1 MHLLGTAGSRQ
12 WPWTG
17 LSWPHLPRRRS
28 GPQRWPSPTLSS
40 SSTAAATLCFEFRRR
55 NDNLPHLSY
64 RVLLFLAWVAAIL
77 PIVGRLLALAAAR
90 GRGPPCGRASSH
102 RVAEARAARH
112 LRPAPSHWPLRG
124 EGSRAAT
131 GQEIKV
137 REGGGASARGQP
149 LAAAAEGP
157 AELAPRSLASP
168 LRAACPYTAAAG
180 DVPWQRLPPPPRE
193 ASRRHNTASQPGGG
207 AGMAGLAWRSDQED
221 DDCRYN
227 RCEQA
232 PPHLPSRVTPKRRA

>member
-131 GQEIKV
+131 GQEIKIK
-137 REGGGASARGQP
+137 RTMIAD
-149 LAAAAEGP
+149 
-157 AELAPRSLASP
+157 
-168 LRAACPYTAAAG
+168 TT
-180 DVPWQRLPPPPRE
+180 D
-193 ASRRHNTASQPGGG
+193 ASRLLPTYHLESRLREEREQ
-207 AGMAGLAWRSDQED
+207 R
-221 DDCRYN
+221 N
-227 RCEQA
+227 RFM
-232 PPHLPSRVTPKRRA
+232 LV

>member
-1 MHLLGTAGSRQ
+1 MHLPGTAGSRQ
-12 WPWTG
+12 WPWAG
-17 LSWPHLPRRRS
+17 LAWPHLPRRRS

-40 SSTAAATLCFEFRRR
+40 SSTAAATLCFEFRRC

-64 RVLLFLAWVAAIL
+64 CVLLFLAWVAAIL

-112 LRPAPSHWPLRG
+112 LRPAPSHWPTRG

-137 REGGGASARGQP
+137 REGGRCLGQ
-149 LAAAAEGP
+149 GP
-157 AELAPRSLASP
+157 APRGSGRGTRRARAPFAGVAAPR
-168 LRAACPYTAAAG
+168 
-180 DVPWQRLPPPPRE
+180 RLPLPCRGG
-193 ASRRHNTASQPGGG
+193 RRSVAAPTASSP
-207 AGMAGLAWRSDQED
+207 
-221 DDCRYN
+221 
-227 RCEQA
+227 
-232 PPHLPSRVTPKRRA
+232 